1 MASVH
6 RHGRAEPIPACGIL
20 GGWGEW
26 TGAVATTV
34 SHDTHN
40 LVVFG
45 REPEDLAAAANALI
59 DSGGGMAVARRGR
72 VIASLDLP
80 VAGLLSDRPI
90 DDLAAEQKRLQTAA
104 FEVGTFATDMYHR
117 PIFQLL
123 AASLACNPGPC
134 VTDIG
139 LVDGT
144 RGERVDPV
152 VSVS

>member
-1 MASVH
+1 
-6 RHGRAEPIPACGIL
+6 
-20 GGWGEW
+20 
-26 TGAVATTV
+26 
-34 SHDTHN
+34 
-40 LVVFG
+40 
-45 REPEDLAAAANALI
+45 
-59 DSGGGMAVARRGR
+59 MAVARRGR